1 MKAPGKFSVLAAL
14 FLAPLLLLPAW
25 ADDLKAAPSN
35 VPALSLTDSPEPRGT
50 GPTAT
55 VLPARKMA
63 DCLITIAKAGR
74 LEDFSLRSG
83 GLKDAAL
90 QAKKL
95 GPSALDD
102 LRWIIENGSPCVR
115 IYALSLLKL
124 LDRAEAANAAKA
136 LQEAMGDTNVEY
148 ISSGER
154 CHYSVSD
161 ILVDQNSPSP
171 LIQLLP
177 PANYRTPA
185 GK

>member
-1 MKAPGKFSVLAAL
+1 MFAAL
-14 FLAPLLLLPAW
+14 FLAPLFLLPAW

-35 VPALSLTDSPEPRGT
+35 IPALSLTDSPEPRGT
-50 GPTAT
+50 SPTAP
-55 VLPARKMA
+55 VVPSRKMA
-63 DCLITIAKAGR
+63 DSLTTIAKAGR

-83 GLKDAAL
+83 GLKDAVS
-90 QAKKL
+90 QARKL
-95 GPSALDD
+95 GPSAIDD
-102 LRWIIENGSPCVR
+102 LRWIIENGSPCGR

-124 LDRAEAANAAKA
+124 INRSEAANAAKA

-148 ISSGER
+148 VSSGER

-177 PANYRTPA
+177 PVHYQTPA
-185 GK
+185 AK